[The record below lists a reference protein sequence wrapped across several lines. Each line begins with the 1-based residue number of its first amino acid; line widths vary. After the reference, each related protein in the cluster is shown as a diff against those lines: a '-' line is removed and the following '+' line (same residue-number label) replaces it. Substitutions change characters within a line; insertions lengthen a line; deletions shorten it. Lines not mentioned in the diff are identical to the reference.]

1 MKYKDLEKTITAAIS
16 SGKYHTD
23 DVLPTEE
30 ELCGKYDISRST
42 VRLAYNSLEK
52 SGIIYR
58 EKGRGTFVKGSRR
71 KRSIYT
77 IGLIFDRPRD
87 APFIGT
93 NVYINARMEGMRSVL
108 SKAGHTASLIVVDS
122 EHDDYC
128 DLERM
133 TPDGVLDLGNTISPR
148 LKRLLTE
155 KGIPLIGVSGGATPR
170 YDDIP
175 YVLTDEAPGAKEAVE
190 YCIAKGYDSFG
201 FIGTYPER
209 YLRFNELLAEHGRS
223 ISEEH
228 TFMLP
233 PMPWYNVSHI
243 KPAMNVLDHL
253 KAKASHPSL
262 YFFSTDEVAYHF
274 TVLREASEKRTAE
287 YGIIGFGNVE
297 EKMGIPE
304 HERMVSTINSP
315 AFESGAAA
323 AEMVVGLISGN
334 DVITR
339 TVSSSF
345 IPRKTTR

>member
-1 MKYKDLEKTITAAIS
+1 MKYKELEKTITAAIS
-16 SGKYHTD
+16 SGKYHAN

-58 EKGRGTFVKGSRR
+58 EKGRGTFVKGKKQ
-71 KRSIYT
+71 KRTHT
-77 IGLIFDRPRD
+77 IGMIFDRPKD

-108 SKAGHTASLIVVDS
+108 SGAGHTASLIVVDS
-122 EHDDYC
+122 EQNDYR
-128 DLERM
+128 DIERM
-133 TPDGVLDLGNTISPR
+133 MPDGVLDIGNTISPA
-148 LKRLLTE
+148 LKQHLAK
-155 KGIPLIGVSGGATPR
+155 KGIPLIGMSGGATPR

-175 YVLTDEAPGAKEAVE
+175 YVLTDEAPGAQEAVE
-190 YCIAKGYDSFG
+190 HCIAKGYYSFG

-209 YLRFNELLAEHGRS
+209 YLRFNELLAVHGRS

-233 PMPWYNVSHI
+233 PMPWYNASHI

-253 KAKASHPSL
+253 RAKPAHPSL
-262 YFFSTDEVAYHF
+262 YFFSTDEVAYQF
-274 TVLREASEKRTAE
+274 TVLREASEKKPAE

-304 HERMVSTINSP
+304 EERIVSTINSP

-323 AEMVVGLISGN
+323 GEMIIGLLSGSE
-334 DVITR
+334 VTTR